1 MPADSLHVRMLQSP
15 ASSAVRRK
23 VSKLAI
29 KVANYNT
36 ARNTLIQAG
45 SKTAEKSHPA
55 HGDKDVP
62 DGHGKEL
69 LREARDEFRETDKGN
84 QNLKSEMTQGHYDAV
99 HKAATVM
106 GISDW

>member
-1 MPADSLHVRMLQSP
+1 MFQSL
-15 ASSAVRRK
+15 ASLVVRRK

-29 KVANYNT
+29 KVADYNT

-55 HGDKDVP
+55 HDKDVP

-69 LREARDEFRETDKGN
+69 LREARDEFREADKGN

-99 HKAATVM
+99 HKAAKVM
-106 GISDW
+106 GITDW